1 MADTVAALLLSLMFI
16 SGVGRL
22 CCLRA
27 RFQKNT
33 NLMLGVTYLRET
45 YLHLRTTPQV
55 RMLSVMIRS
64 DVNRLFVLLRVVTK
78 VGINVVT
85 VEYQNKLLNVFIH

>member
-1 MADTVAALLLSLMFI
+1 MANTVAALLLSLMFI

>member
-64 DVNRLFVLLRVVTK
+64 DVNRLFVD
-78 VGINVVT
+78 
-85 VEYQNKLLNVFIH
+85 YSSY